1 MKFTLNWLKE
11 YLDTEATACEIFDK
25 LDQIGLEIEEI
36 VDNSE
41 SLKDFNCVVVED
53 VQNHPDSDHLH
64 ICKVKT
70 AKGETLQIVCGAP
83 NVKSGMKA
91 VLAPV
96 GSVIPN
102 GDFKISKSKIRG
114 VESCGMLC
122 SEKELG
128 LGEDHSGIIE
138 LDKNIEIGKNIAEI
152 KNLNDVMVDINITPN
167 RGDCCGVYGI
177 ARDLSATGIGRLKEF
192 KDYEIEAKVPSPI
205 KAEIRDENCPEFIF
219 RYIKGV
225 KNCESPDWMKEK
237 LKAVGI
243 NPKSAL
249 VDITN
254 YVMLVLNRPLHC
266 YDADKISGNIV
277 VKKSEGG
284 EKFLALDKNEYTLIK
299 DSTLIADTGKNIL
312 GLGGV
317 MGGNSSASS
326 METKNVVLESAI
338 FDPMSTARTAR
349 ALNINSDAKFRYER
363 GIDYKTTEL
372 ALNFATYLILTIC
385 GGESSEIVRAT
396 PCSDTHLCVNGKSK
410 KFEDKKLS
418 FNISDVELIL
428 GLKIDRQDV
437 IDILNRL
444 GYIVEEST
452 KNLDNLQLTIP
463 SWRND
468 ILIKENVV
476 EDIIRIYN
484 YDNLKEIK
492 IGDDKLSESQENISN
507 KLYHDKLWQITS
519 MLAAKGMV
527 EIISWS
533 FMNENLA
540 SEFSSIN
547 EQLRL
552 QNPITNELSYMRP
565 SIIPNLMTIAKNNQ
579 DNSIDSV
586 SIFEKGKIFV
596 GEKPEEQRKVIAGIR
611 TGLTCQKDI
620 FDTSREY
627 DIYDIKKDLFDIL
640 KLFGISGDSLT
651 ITNDVPDYY
660 HPARSGAIKMGNK
673 FLGVFGEIHPLKT
686 NKIGLKHRVNAFE
699 LYIDNLPRL
708 KPQKTTQKKKYVL
721 NDLQPVYRDF
731 AFIVDCNLEIGNII
745 ESVKKTNK
753 DLIKEVHIFDIYQGK
768 NMEEGKKSVAFSV
781 KIQPMGKTL
790 TGEEIDSISN
800 KIIDEITNKFGGI
813 LRDK

>member
-177 ARDLSATGIGRLKEF
+177 ARDLSATGIGKLKEF

-266 YDADKISGNIV
+266 YDADKIAGNIV

-299 DSTLIADTGKNIL
+299 DSTLIADTSGNIL

-410 KFEDKKLS
+410 KFEDRKLS

-437 IDILNRL
+437 IDILNKL
-444 GYIVEEST
+444 GYIVEENT

-492 IGDDKLSESQENISN
+492 IGDEKLSESQENISN

-800 KIIDEITNKFGGI
+800 KIIDEITNKFGGV

>member
-41 SLKDFNCVVVED
+41 SLKVVNCVVVED

-96 GSVIPN
+96 GSIIPN

-138 LDKNIEIGKNIAEI
+138 LNKDTEIGKNIAEI

-177 ARDLSATGIGRLKEF
+177 ARDLSATGIGKLKEF

-266 YDADKISGNIV
+266 YDADKIAGNIV

-299 DSTLIADTGKNIL
+299 DSTLIADTSGNIL

-410 KFEDKKLS
+410 KFEDRKLS

-437 IDILNRL
+437 IDILNKL
-444 GYIVEEST
+444 GYIVEENT

-492 IGDDKLSESQENISN
+492 IGDEKLSESQENISN